1 MENFCHAGMIET
13 KMRILYKIT
22 TYLILALGVLHLCM
36 TPVLFPGFT
45 SAALW
50 FAGGGVMI
58 VFISFF
64 NFLLLSD
71 NGKERLVRVFC
82 NIANLV
88 GLVFAGAML
97 VLEARRA
104 SPGLTA
110 WLVMA
115 ILVFETI
122 AAFRYSLRQNI
133 SASP

>member
-1 MENFCHAGMIET
+1 
-13 KMRILYKIT
+13 MRILYKVST
-22 TYLILALGVLHLCM
+22 FLILALGLVHLCM

-71 NGKERLVRVFC
+71 AGHQRLIRLFC
-82 NIANLV
+82 NTANLV

-104 SPGLTA
+104 RPGLSA

-122 AAFRYSLRQNI
+122 AAFRYSLRPKL
-133 SASP
+133 SPSS

>member
-1 MENFCHAGMIET
+1 
-13 KMRILYKIT
+13 
-22 TYLILALGVLHLCM
+22 M
-36 TPVLFPGFT
+36 TPVLSPGFT

-71 NGKERLVRVFC
+71 AGRERLVRVFC

-88 GLVFAGAML
+88 GLVFAGAMI
-97 VLEARRA
+97 VLETRRA
-104 SPGLTA
+104 RPGLSA

-122 AAFRYSLRQNI
+122 AAFQYSLRPKL
-133 SASP
+133 SPSS

>member
-1 MENFCHAGMIET
+1 M
-13 KMRILYKIT
+13 
-22 TYLILALGVLHLCM
+22 ALGILHLCM
-36 TPVLFPGFT
+36 TPVLFKGFT

-64 NFLLLSD
+64 NFLLLSY
-71 NGKERLVRVFC
+71 GGRERLVRIFC

-104 SPGLTA
+104 RPGLTA

-122 AAFRYSLRQNI
+122 AAFRYSLRPNI
-133 SASP
+133 APSREANT

>member
-1 MENFCHAGMIET
+1 
-13 KMRILYKIT
+13 MRILYKIT
-22 TYLILALGVLHLCM
+22 TFLILALGVLHLCM
-36 TPVLFPGFT
+36 TPNLFPGFN

-71 NGKERLVRVFC
+71 AGQARLVRIFC
-82 NIANLV
+82 NIANLA

-97 VLEARRA
+97 VIEARRA
-104 SPGLTA
+104 RPGFSA
-110 WLVMA
+110 WLVML

-122 AAFRYSLRQNI
+122 AAFRYSLRLKL
-133 SASP
+133 SLSS